1 MKKIFRIATVP
12 MSLNIL
18 LKGQLAYLD
27 KSYGI
32 TAISGAGKD
41 LDEVAQREGV
51 HTHAIRMERQIAPLS
66 DLVSLVRL
74 YRYFRKEKPD
84 IIHSLTPKAGLLS
97 MVAGRMAGVPIRMH
111 TFTGLIF
118 PYKKGM
124 MQKILIAMDKL
135 LCYCATQI
143 YPEGQGV
150 KADLIKFRIT
160 GKPLT
165 VLANGNING
174 VDVDFFNRNSVQP
187 EFLAALRAEYKI
199 RQEDRVFIFVGRLVR
214 DKGINELVSAF
225 VKLCQDV
232 PATSRPKLLLVGPY
246 EQELDPLLPETLA
259 AIRDSPDIITTGFQT
274 DVRPWM
280 AMAELLV
287 FPSYREGFPNVV
299 LQAGAMGLNGIV
311 TDISGCNEIVTDGA
325 NGWIVPVADAAG
337 LYDRMRWCL
346 EHPGQSL
353 AMGGNAREEV
363 TERFRQATVWEA
375 LTCEYDRL
383 LTGLEKNNGASE

>member
-18 LKGQLAYLD
+18 LKGQLAHLAKHYD
-27 KSYGI
+27 M

-41 LDEVAQREGV
+41 LDEVAEREGV
-51 HTHAIRMERQIAPLS
+51 RTHAIGMERQIAPLK
-66 DLVSLVRL
+66 DLLSLLRL

-97 MVAGRMAGVPIRMH
+97 MMAGRMAGVPIRMH

-118 PYKKGM
+118 PYRQGA
-124 MQKILIAMDKL
+124 MQKLLMMMDRL
-135 LCYCATQI
+135 LCSCATHI

-150 KADLIKFRIT
+150 KKDLIKFRIT
-160 GKPLT
+160 DKPLT

-174 VDVDFFNRNSVQP
+174 VDVSYFNRDAVQP
-187 EFLAALRAEYKI
+187 ELLAALRAEYSI
-199 RQEDRVFIFVGRLVR
+199 RQEDRVLIFVGRLVR

-225 VKLCQDV
+225 TKLCQDV
-232 PATSRPKLLLVGPY
+232 PATARPKLVLVGPY
-246 EQELDPLLPETLA
+246 EQELDPLLPETLT
-259 AIRDSPDIITTGFQT
+259 AIQNTPDIITTGFQT

-299 LQAGAMGLNGIV
+299 LQAGAMGLNAIV
-311 TDISGCNEIVTDGA
+311 TDISGCNEILENGV
-325 NGWIVPVADAAG
+325 NGWIVPVADADG
-337 LYDRMRWCL
+337 LYDRMMWCL
-346 EHPGQSL
+346 EHPAQSR
-353 AMGGNAREEV
+353 AMGSNAREIV
-363 TERFRQATVWEA
+363 TERFQQDTVWGA
-375 LTCEYDRL
+375 LTREYDRL
-383 LTGLEKNNGASE
+383 LTGLEKK